1 MLHINNLLAYIRD
14 SIFMTN
20 VVIVECF
27 QSMIIGCYIIPVFI
41 MFASTFKSTHWL
53 VPGYCLGQIA
63 CLERSV
69 AMTVSEPKQR

>member
-1 MLHINNLLAYIRD
+1 MHWD
-14 SIFMTN
+14 FIFVTDVM
-20 VVIVECF
+20 IIEYF
-27 QSMIIGCYIIPVFI
+27 QSMIIVCYIIPVFI

-69 AMTVSEPKQR
+69 AMTAPELMQ

>member
-1 MLHINNLLAYIRD
+1 MLAYIRD
-14 SIFMTN
+14 SIFMTD

-53 VPGYCLGQIA
+53 VPGYCLGQIS
-63 CLERSV
+63 CMERSI
-69 AMTVSEPKQR
+69 AMTAPEPKQR